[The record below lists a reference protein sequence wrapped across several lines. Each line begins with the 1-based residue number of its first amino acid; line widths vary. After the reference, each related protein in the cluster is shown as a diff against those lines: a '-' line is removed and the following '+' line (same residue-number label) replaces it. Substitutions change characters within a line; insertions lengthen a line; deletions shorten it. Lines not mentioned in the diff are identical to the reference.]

1 MNILMDSFEILRL
14 FGPTVLNSSSC
25 LSANIIHFFEEY
37 DHTQYESMTQHFC
50 TNIRSSNSR
59 TEPSATLLNLLLDLY
74 HQDNEYPTIEKVV
87 NELYINCCSCLLFF
101 SESYLKQFLNY
112 FVTEFA
118 DIPKCM
124 ECHILIQFYIL
135 YQRLP
140 SYHELGNFIDNIT
153 QIVGPPISMYQ
164 EEEKIGTATD
174 CIEQLPRTTISSTD
188 IKNNCCCPLCQS
200 DFELDQQVIILKP
213 CNHRFHL
220 NDSDC
225 LGTSSIIIW
234 LSSHNDCPMCKTK
247 IYL

>member
-25 LSANIIHFFEEY
+25 LSANIMHFFQDY
-37 DHTQYESMTQHFC
+37 DDDQYHSMTQHFC
-50 TNIRSSNSR
+50 TNIRSSNS
-59 TEPSATLLNLLLDLY
+59 TIEPTPTLLNLLLDLY
-74 HQDNEYPTIEKVV
+74 HQDNEYPTTEKLV
-87 NELYINCCSCLLFF
+87 NELYINSCSCLLFF
-101 SESYLKQFLNY
+101 SEQYLKQFLNY

-118 DIPKCM
+118 DIPKCF
-124 ECHILIQFYIL
+124 ECHILIQFHIL

-140 SYHELGNFIDNIT
+140 LQHELEHFIENIT
-153 QIVGPPISMYQ
+153 QFISSPDIHQ
-164 EEEKIGTATD
+164 DEDKKHIPTN
-174 CIEQLPRTTISSTD
+174 CIDQLPQALISSID
-188 IKNNCCCPLCQS
+188 LQNECCCPLCQS

-225 LGTSSIIIW
+225 LGTSSIITW
-234 LSSHNDCPMCKTK
+234 LLSHNDCPMCKTK